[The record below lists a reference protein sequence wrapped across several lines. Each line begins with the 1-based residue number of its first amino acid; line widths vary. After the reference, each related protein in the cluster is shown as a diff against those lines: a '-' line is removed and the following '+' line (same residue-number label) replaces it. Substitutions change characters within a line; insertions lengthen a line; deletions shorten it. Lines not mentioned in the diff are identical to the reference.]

1 MAGRETTEGS
11 IYYAIES
18 LGDDAATVQE
28 FQNEIMQVKQTPPG
42 VLNIND
48 AVEFAAASPQ
58 KSLTQGCVD
67 YVADK
72 VGNDW
77 NKRWYVDSVET
88 ADIMYGLHRVM
99 VSRTSVAE
107 TSAHKVFFGKLTGA
121 HHGVRVAIKPFV
133 SNPEKKS
140 NPEKV
145 INEWVNMKLAQ
156 DRGLD
161 VFQPLGFMLDSQNSR
176 GYMVTLRS
184 DGVEAMDN
192 SNWRHILSFPERHEG
207 QLADLKKIGSTLAG
221 VHDRGCYHGD
231 PQMKNHVITQSGSVH
246 LIDWEAANFS
256 YTGLQRFLDSA
267 TEAQLRADAVRDLKV
282 IFGSLARPVDGY
294 GVGLLS
300 GRTPQAQFSY
310 FKELVLDPY
319 TKRRL
324 ILGEQQHGTDDEML
338 ALLEHLTEVE
348 GEITAYILANGA
360 MKSLAQVR
368 RNQA

>member
-1 MAGRETTEGS
+1 
-11 IYYAIES
+11 
-18 LGDDAATVQE
+18 
-28 FQNEIMQVKQTPPG
+28 
-42 VLNIND
+42 
-48 AVEFAAASPQ
+48 
-58 KSLTQGCVD
+58 
-67 YVADK
+67 
-72 VGNDW
+72 
-77 NKRWYVDSVET
+77 
-88 ADIMYGLHRVM
+88 
-99 VSRTSVAE
+99 
-107 TSAHKVFFGKLTGA
+107 
-121 HHGVRVAIKPFV
+121 
-133 SNPEKKS
+133 
-140 NPEKV
+140 
-145 INEWVNMKLAQ
+145 
-156 DRGLD
+156 
-161 VFQPLGFMLDSQNSR
+161 
-176 GYMVTLRS
+176 
-184 DGVEAMDN
+184 
-192 SNWRHILSFPERHEG
+192 
-207 QLADLKKIGSTLAG
+207 
-221 VHDRGCYHGD
+221 
-231 PQMKNHVITQSGSVH
+231 MKNHVITQSGSVH